1 MNSEHIYIK
10 THTPG
15 SEKGRSGTCNEH
27 LTMQIA
33 RQVYGLK
40 TAENAL
46 IFFQDGTP
54 AYLTKRFDVKED
66 GTKSKYPRHCLGNH
80 PSDV

>member
-1 MNSEHIYIK
+1 
-10 THTPG
+10 
-15 SEKGRSGTCNEH
+15 
-27 LTMQIA
+27 MQIA